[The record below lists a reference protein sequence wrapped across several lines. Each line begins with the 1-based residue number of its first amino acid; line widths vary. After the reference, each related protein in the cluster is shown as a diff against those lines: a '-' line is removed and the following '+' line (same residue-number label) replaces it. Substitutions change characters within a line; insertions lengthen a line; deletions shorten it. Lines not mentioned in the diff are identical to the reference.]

1 MNITDEGERMRLTS
15 DRQSLSMR
23 GRRAADDRLRFALR
37 RPSVTKH
44 IGIAAV
50 SPEGAALCYRDIA
63 RSCTAR
69 LGDTGHPAV
78 TLHNEP
84 FELYLDAVL
93 RDDWHTISDLL
104 IKSALALA
112 KCGAEFAITP
122 DNLMQHAVQLAEPRS
137 PIPWLTMTDLVTDA
151 VTGDK
156 RKTVGLIGTKMVMFG
171 STYQTMLGL
180 RGVKVIAPSPDDAE
194 IIDGIIFREL
204 VHGIVLPE
212 SRRKLIDA
220 IDRMGERGAEGVI
233 LGCSEAPLIL
243 SQEHSPLPMYDATAL
258 LAEGAVR
265 FSLGHSAR
273 ATG

>member
-1 MNITDEGERMRLTS
+1 
-15 DRQSLSMR
+15 MR